1 MNMVMNSKMTQA
13 DAQPALILIDVQQG
27 FDHPKWGRRNN
38 PAAEQYMASL
48 LQHWRE
54 QERPVIHVRH
64 QSQEADSP
72 LRSGQAGYEF
82 KPLLGPIAGEAIFT
96 KKVNSAFIGTELEA
110 YLHVK
115 GISRLVIA
123 GLTTDHCV
131 STSTR
136 MAGNLG
142 FHVMLASDACATF
155 DRRDVNGELILADD
169 IHRIHLASLHNEF
182 CQVMSSAQILAL
194 PA

>member
-1 MNMVMNSKMTQA
+1 MKQT
-13 DAQPALILIDVQQG
+13 ALILIDVQQG
-27 FDHPKWGRRNN
+27 FDDPKWGQRNN
-38 PAAEQYMASL
+38 PAAEQYIAAL

-54 QERPVIHVRH
+54 REQTVIHVRH
-64 QSQEADSP
+64 QSQEPDSP
-72 LRSGQAGYEF
+72 LRAGQAGYEF
-82 KPLLGPIAGEAIFT
+82 KSLAHPLAGEAIFT

-115 GISRLVIA
+115 NIKRLVIA

-142 FHVMLASDACATF
+142 FEVTLAADACATF
-155 DRRDVNGELILADD
+155 DRADVDGVLIPAEE

-182 CQVMSSAQILAL
+182 CTVKNTADIIAL
-194 PA
+194 QA